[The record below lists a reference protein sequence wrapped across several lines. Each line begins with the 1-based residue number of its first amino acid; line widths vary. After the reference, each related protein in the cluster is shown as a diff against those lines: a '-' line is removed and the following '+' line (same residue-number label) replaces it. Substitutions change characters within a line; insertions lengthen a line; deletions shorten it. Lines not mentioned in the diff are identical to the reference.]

1 MVRKSSEAEPAMIVW
16 AAKGFYLGRGGDGFP
31 GLFREALSA
40 GPNLSFLLGV
50 VLPHLNRL
58 PALGMNSA
66 EKLNDFGTVIG
77 SETLSL
83 LL

>member
-1 MVRKSSEAEPAMIVW
+1 MV
-16 AAKGFYLGRGGDGFP
+16 FP
-31 GLFREALSA
+31 GLVREALSA
-40 GPNLSFLLGV
+40 GPNLSFTLGV
-50 VLPHLNRL
+50 ALPHLNCL

-66 EKLNDFGTVIG
+66 AKLNGFGAVIG

>member
-1 MVRKSSEAEPAMIVW
+1 MI
-16 AAKGFYLGRGGDGFP
+16 FP
-31 GLFREALSA
+31 GPIREALSA
-40 GPNLSFLLGV
+40 GPSLSFSLGV
-50 VLPHLNRL
+50 ALPHLNRCL

-66 EKLNDFGTVIG
+66 AKLNGFGAVIG

>member
-1 MVRKSSEAEPAMIVW
+1 MV
-16 AAKGFYLGRGGDGFP
+16 FP
-31 GLFREALSA
+31 GPFREALST
-40 GPNLSFLLGV
+40 GPNLSFSLGV
-50 VLPHLNRL
+50 ALPHLKHL

-66 EKLNDFGTVIG
+66 EKLSGFGTVIG